1 MSRDDSVGDKY
12 VYESRTEKSVVA
24 PSSPRGCA
32 STRSGKS
39 DAAMVVG
46 IPLKCRN
53 RSLRAAAEPL
63 G

>member
-1 MSRDDSVGDKY
+1 MSRDDCVSDEFVD
-12 VYESRTEKSVVA
+12 ESRTQKSEVV
-24 PSSPRGCA
+24 PSSAWGCA

-53 RSLRAAAEPL
+53 RCLRAAAEPL